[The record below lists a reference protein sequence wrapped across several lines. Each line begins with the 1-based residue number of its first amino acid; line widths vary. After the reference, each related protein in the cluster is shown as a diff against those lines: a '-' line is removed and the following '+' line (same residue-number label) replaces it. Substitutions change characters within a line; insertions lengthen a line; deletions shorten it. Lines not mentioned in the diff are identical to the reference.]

1 LSDKQS
7 LSHPLQAFVEGQN
20 AEGRTICLSL
30 QLYHLSFIIY
40 HLARLWRA
48 QAFGVRKPLKMFS
61 WFFFLMG

>member
-48 QAFGVRKPLKMFS
+48 QAFEDV
-61 WFFFLMG
+61 FLVFLLNGLG